1 MGGGSS
7 KQTTRDILDPKF
19 KALRG
24 PVADVFGEEGG
35 LIDQTREAG
44 AGFGGPLVAPLT
56 EAERGLVGE
65 ISGFDGAPTAAQ
77 TAAEKSRLA
86 TIRGERLTPGEQF
99 EPFAR
104 QIREQFQEAQLESVG
119 QFTGAGQRVQD
130 SSPFARASAI
140 TSRALGDA
148 LARTAAD
155 IFKTERGFQETAAAQ
170 EETQVATRAQ
180 AKGVQIENLVNRL
193 SASALPRLISDLGIE
208 RGMEEFSRRMEQL
221 LNILGLGVQA
231 TSPALA
237 SFGKSVNATI

>member
-7 KQTTRDILDPKF
+7 KQKTQDLLGPEFRE
-19 KALRG
+19 LRSN
-24 PVADVFGEEGG
+24 VAGAFAEGG
-35 LIDQTREAG
+35 LIEQTTGAG
-44 AGFGGPLVAPLT
+44 AGFEGPTVAPISA
-56 EAERGLVGE
+56 AEQRLVGE
-65 ISGFDGAPTAAQ
+65 ISGFEGAPTAGQ
-77 TAAEKSRLA
+77 TAAEKARLA
-86 TIRGERLTPGEQF
+86 TIRGENLTPGEQF
-99 EPFAR
+99 EPFAK

-119 QFTGAGQRVQD
+119 QFTGAGQRTQE

-155 IFKTERGFQETAAAQ
+155 IFKTERGFQEAAASG
-170 EETQVATRAQ
+170 EEGQTATRAQ
-180 AKGVQIENLVNRL
+180 AKGVEIENLTARL
-193 SASALPRLISDLGIE
+193 SASALPRLIADLGIE

-231 TSPALA
+231 TSPALG